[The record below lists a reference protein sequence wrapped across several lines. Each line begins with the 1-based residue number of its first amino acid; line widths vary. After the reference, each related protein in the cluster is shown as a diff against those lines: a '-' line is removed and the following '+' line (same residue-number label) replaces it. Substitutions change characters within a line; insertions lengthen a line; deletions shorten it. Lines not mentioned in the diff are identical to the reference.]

1 MKNIKIE
8 ESIWKELNLIK
19 YQTGLDSL
27 STVIKQLLENGRKN
41 IKAKQTKQLS
51 YSKNESNAHTGN

>member
-1 MKNIKIE
+1 MKNVKIE

-27 STVIKQLLENGRKN
+27 STVIKELLENGRKN
-41 IKAKQTKQLS
+41 IQGQQNKEVSQSTKV
-51 YSKNESNAHTGN
+51 KHAHTGN